1 MALDVAEAVF
11 RKVRP
16 MWDSDRSKAGLEP
29 PLAQRL
35 LADLRVGYAITDRQM
50 RITEVA
56 GDLGVL
62 EGGAAAWIGRPL
74 LDLVPELSGVQEALE
89 ELLSGAL
96 PRFELAWIN
105 REGPEGETYYLTT
118 VDVPLR
124 DEKGEIQGLL
134 HIVQD
139 STQAGILQQ
148 QLTQRRN
155 ELRLVQ
161 DQLVHENEDLAASN
175 AELRRL
181 DELRSTFLSMAAHE
195 LRSPLTAIQG
205 CAELLADEEV
215 GPLMATQRDYLG
227 IIQNSS
233 QRLLHLI
240 NNMLDVT
247 CIDAEHLSLS
257 PEPTD
262 LVVLVGRAIKE
273 FGPQAATR
281 EQQLTLRAAPAL
293 PQVACDPDR
302 AAQIVG
308 NLLSNALKYTPRE
321 GHISLAVE
329 AAAEEGFLQ
338 MSVADDGVGIPP
350 EDQDRVFSRF
360 FRAANATRT
369 GASGA
374 GLGLYITRALVE
386 LHGGRIWLSSEP
398 GSGCTFYVT
407 FPIAH

>member
-1 MALDVAEAVF
+1 MVPAVTEAVF

-16 MWDSDRSKAGLEP
+16 MWDSDTSKAGLES

-35 LADLRVGYAITDRQM
+35 LVDLRVAYAVTDRQL

-62 EGGAAAWIGRPL
+62 EEGADAWVGRPL
-74 LDLVPELSGVQEALE
+74 LELVPELSGAEGALE

-105 REGPEGETYYLTT
+105 RKSPDGETYYLTT

-124 DEKGEIQGLL
+124 DEEGQILGLL

-139 STQAGILQQ
+139 STQAGLLQQ

-161 DQLVHENEDLAASN
+161 DQLVNKNEDLTATN

-181 DELRSTFLSMAAHE
+181 DELRSTFMSMAAHE

-205 CAELLADEEV
+205 CAELLADEDV

-257 PEPTD
+257 PQPTD
-262 LVVLVGRAIKE
+262 LVALVGRAIKE

-281 EQQLTLRAAPAL
+281 GQQVTLRAAPAL
-293 PQVACDPDR
+293 PQAACDPDR

-321 GHISLAVE
+321 GHVHVAVE

-338 MSVADDGVGIPP
+338 LSVADDGVGIAPG
-350 EDQDRVFSRF
+350 DQDRIFSRF
-360 FRAANATRT
+360 VRAANATKT

-398 GSGCTFYVT
+398 GSGSTFYVT
-407 FPIAH
+407 FPIAR

>member
-1 MALDVAEAVF
+1 
-11 RKVRP
+11 
-16 MWDSDRSKAGLEP
+16 MWDSDRSKAGLES
-29 PLAQRL
+29 PLAQHL
-35 LADLRVGYAITDRQM
+35 LADLRVAYAVTDRQL

-62 EGGAAAWIGRPL
+62 KEGAAAWIGHPL
-74 LDLVPELSGVQEALE
+74 LELAPELSCAEAALE
-89 ELLSGAL
+89 ELLSGIL

-105 REGPEGETYYLTT
+105 RTAPNGETYYLTT
-118 VDVPLR
+118 VDLPLR
-124 DEKGEIQGLL
+124 DEEGQILGLL

-139 STQAGILQQ
+139 STQAGLLQQ

-161 DQLVHENEDLAASN
+161 DQLVHENADLAASI

-181 DELRSTFLSMAAHE
+181 DELRSTFMSMAAHE

-240 NNMLDVT
+240 NNMLDAT

-257 PEPTD
+257 PQPTD
-262 LVVLVGRAIKE
+262 LVALIQRAVME
-273 FGPQAATR
+273 FGPQAAAR
-281 EQQLTLRAAPAL
+281 GLQLTLRTAPGL
-293 PQVACDPDR
+293 PQAACDPDR

-308 NLLSNALKYTPRE
+308 NLLSNAIKYTPRE
-321 GHISLAVE
+321 GHVHLAVE

-338 MSVADDGVGIPP
+338 MSVAADGVGIPP
-350 EDQDRVFSRF
+350 ADQDRVFSRF
-360 FRAANATRT
+360 FRAANATKT

-374 GLGLYITRALVE
+374 GLGLFITRALVE
-386 LHGGRIWLSSEP
+386 MHGGRIWLSSEP

-407 FPIAH
+407 FTIAR

>member
-1 MALDVAEAVF
+1 MAEAVF

-16 MWDSDRSKAGLEP
+16 MWDSDTSKAGLES

-35 LADLRVGYAITDRQM
+35 LVDLRVAYVVTDRQL

-62 EGGAAAWIGRPL
+62 EEGADAWIGRPL
-74 LDLVPELSGVQEALE
+74 LELVPELSGAEAALE

-105 REGPEGETYYLTT
+105 RKSPDGETYYLTT

-124 DEKGEIQGLL
+124 DEEGQILGLL

-139 STQAGILQQ
+139 STQAGLLQQ

-161 DQLVHENEDLAASN
+161 DQLVNENEDLAAAN

-181 DELRSTFLSMAAHE
+181 DELRSTFMSMAAHE

-205 CAELLADEEV
+205 CAELLADEDV

-240 NNMLDVT
+240 SNMMDVT

-257 PEPTD
+257 PRPTD
-262 LVVLVGRAIKE
+262 LVALVGRAIKE

-281 EQQLTLRAAPAL
+281 GQQLTLRAAPAL
-293 PQVACDPDR
+293 PEVICDPNR

-308 NLLSNALKYTPRE
+308 NLLANAIKYTPRE
-321 GHISLAVE
+321 GHVHVAVE

-338 MSVADDGVGIPP
+338 LSVADDGVGIAP
-350 EDQDRVFSRF
+350 EDQDRIFSRF
-360 FRAANATRT
+360 FRAANATQT

-407 FPIAH
+407 FPIAR